1 MSSTDYP
8 RTPPPDDRGGT
19 EFSGSHPDEEDVPEE
34 DLPVDEEE
42 DS

>member
-1 MSSTDYP
+1 MTD
-8 RTPPPDDRGGT
+8 TQPPDNLGGT
-19 EFSGSHPDEEDVPEE
+19 EFSGSHPDEEEVPEE